1 MNAIAGKG
9 TQRFHVKVQ
18 LSLMDAGALL
28 GKLIKRTGLT
38 EQHVQMLRRLEPLM
52 APMASEVALA
62 FYDYLGRDEEMRAIL
77 WDVPGRVERL
87 YQSFAEW
94 YRELF
99 CGKYDAEYAEKR
111 ARIGLVHAAVGV
123 KPSFIMPAFGIVQEL
138 SLEHLR
144 NALRSPEVFGAVEA
158 FEKIMSIEAALM
170 QDAYMQAME
179 YGYRLGLAAEREEA
193 LVAGARAILGKV
205 N

>member
-1 MNAIAGKG
+1 MEAG
-9 TQRFHVKVQ
+9 V
-18 LSLMDAGALL
+18 LL
-28 GKLIKRTGLT
+28 AKLISRTGLL
-38 EQHVQMLRRLEPLM
+38 EQHVQSLRRLEPLL
-52 APMASEVALA
+52 APMASEIALA

-77 WDVPGRVERL
+77 WEVPGRVERL
-87 YQSFAEW
+87 YQSFADW
-94 YRELF
+94 YRSLF
-99 CGKYDAEYAEKR
+99 CGQYDEEYAEKR

-144 NALRSPEVFGAVEA
+144 NSLRAPEIFGAMEA
-158 FEKIMSIEAALM
+158 FEKIMAIEAALM
-170 QDAYMQAME
+170 QDSYMQAME
-179 YGYRLGLAAEREEA
+179 YGYRLGVAADREKA

>member
-1 MNAIAGKG
+1 MPI
-9 TQRFHVKVQ
+9 QDFCIKVQ
-18 LSLMDAGALL
+18 LSRMDAGQLL
-28 GKLIKRTGLT
+28 NKLISRTGLL
-38 EQHVQMLRRLEPLM
+38 EQHVQTLCRLEPLM
-52 APMASEVALA
+52 APMASEIALA

-77 WDVPGRVERL
+77 WEVPGRVERL
-87 YQSFAEW
+87 YQSFSDW

-99 CGKYDAEYAEKR
+99 CGKYNAEYAEKR

-123 KPSFIMPAFGIVQEL
+123 KPSFIMPAFGVVQEL

-144 NALRSPEVFGAVEA
+144 NTLRSPEVFSAVEA

-170 QDAYMQAME
+170 QDSYMQAME
-179 YGYRLGLAAEREEA
+179 YGYRLGVAADQEKA
-193 LVAGARAILGKV
+193 LIAGARAILGKI

>member
-1 MNAIAGKG
+1 MEAK
-9 TQRFHVKVQ
+9 
-18 LSLMDAGALL
+18 ALL
-28 GKLIKRTGLT
+28 DKLICRTGLL
-38 EQHVQMLRRLEPLM
+38 EQHVQILRKLEPLM
-52 APMASEVALA
+52 SPMASEIALA

-87 YQSFAEW
+87 YHSFTEW
-94 YRELF
+94 YRGLF
-99 CGKYDAEYAEKR
+99 CVKYDVKYAEKR

-123 KPSFIMPAFGIVQEL
+123 KPSFIMPALGIVQEL

-144 NALRSPEVFGAVEA
+144 NTLRSPEVFSAVEA
-158 FEKIMSIEAALM
+158 FEKIMAIEAALM
-170 QDAYMQAME
+170 QDSYMQAME
-179 YGYRLGLAAEREEA
+179 YGYRLGIAADQEKA